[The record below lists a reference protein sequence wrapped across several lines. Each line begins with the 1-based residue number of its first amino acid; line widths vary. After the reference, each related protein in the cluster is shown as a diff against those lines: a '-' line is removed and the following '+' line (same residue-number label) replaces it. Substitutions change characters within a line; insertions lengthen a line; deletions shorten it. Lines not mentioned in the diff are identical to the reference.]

1 MSEEQKQK
9 AIEVAKEQTQ
19 DLLEGCDDQYPEGV
33 ELKQPEHFRIPVA
46 ELPSQKVYGPMDPLV
61 GSMVEFFDVVIERG
75 NDSLYK
81 N

>member
-9 AIEVAKEQTQ
+9 AIEVAKEQTK

-46 ELPSQKVYGPMDPLV
+46 ELPS
-61 GSMVEFFDVVIERG
+61 
-75 NDSLYK
+75 
-81 N
+81 